1 MHLAEPSLVLVVYLT
16 LSGLKAQVTLTSLL
30 KPTKYTAQPSN
41 QVRLPIQWGLVKLL
55 ADQIDIEF
63 LAKRTQPYLNVMR
76 KAILMMGYF
85 GLLRIGEMTIG
96 ESNRTIC
103 FSDVNFEHNRWKIL
117 ILLRSSKM
125 HTTTSKPQSMKI
137 EHISG
142 YDNKYC
148 PCKIICDHTLMRG
161 ARRPKA
167 PFFIFRDMTP
177 VKADQFRSVLH
188 RWYWT
193 GFIFV

>member
-1 MHLAEPSLVLVVYLT
+1 M
-16 LSGLKAQVTLTSLL
+16 
-30 KPTKYTAQPSN
+30 
-41 QVRLPIQWGLVKLL
+41 KLL

-63 LAKRTQPYLNVMR
+63 LAKRTQPYLNVMH

-103 FSDVNFEHNRWKIL
+103 FSDVHFEHNRSKIL

-142 YDNKYC
+142 YGNKYC
-148 PCKIICDHTLMRG
+148 PCKIICDDTLMRG

-188 RWYWT
+188 RWYWIHLCMT
-193 GFIFV
+193 PTVCAKDLFKLEYTVDQIKEKGRWRSNAVYEYLK